1 MRVFLRQQ
9 LIQLNR
15 ADFCLASM
23 NYNRLSNKKKTKK
36 QRGETLSGFNYFN
49 NIMYTLE
56 LHVAMMVMVNLIKTS
71 RSDTY
76 WSRGWYT

>member
-23 NYNRLSNKKKTKK
+23 NYNRLSNKKKTKQNK
-36 QRGETLSGFNYFN
+36 EEKHL
-49 NIMYTLE
+49 
-56 LHVAMMVMVNLIKTS
+56 VDLIILTTKCIL
-71 RSDTY
+71 
-76 WSRGWYT
+76 

>member
-23 NYNRLSNKKKTKK
+23 NYNRLSNKNKKTKK
-36 QRGETLSGFNYFN
+36 QNKEGKHL
-49 NIMYTLE
+49 
-56 LHVAMMVMVNLIKTS
+56 VDLIILTTKCIL
-71 RSDTY
+71 
-76 WSRGWYT
+76 